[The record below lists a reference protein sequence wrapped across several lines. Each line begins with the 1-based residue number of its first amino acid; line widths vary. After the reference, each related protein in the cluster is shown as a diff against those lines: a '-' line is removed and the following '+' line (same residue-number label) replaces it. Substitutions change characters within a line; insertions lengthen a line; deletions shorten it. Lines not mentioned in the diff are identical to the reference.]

1 MIDATILIPAFNE
14 AAVIGRT
21 LQHMSRG
28 LPLNRF
34 HIVVIANGCTD
45 ATASKA
51 RSAQPKA
58 TVLETDTPGKCNAL
72 NLGYQVAAKDKPVIC
87 LDADLDVTSESLTA
101 LVGAL
106 RDNSILAACG
116 QMDVQTIDSSV
127 VVRTYYKGW
136 RMNPY
141 FDKGKFGGL
150 FVLSAKAAAQVFPL
164 PKLTADDEYIRRS
177 LLKGKIAFVSEC
189 RFTARAPQ
197 TIGSLISVRQ
207 RSLRGARALTK
218 RGLPSPE
225 AGSLGKVALR
235 AVRNPSKAFAIF
247 VYACV
252 NIWSRVSLSW
262 NAGSNSSENLW
273 ERDLTTRSAR

>member
-34 HIVVIANGCTD
+34 HIVVIANACTD

-51 RSAQPKA
+51 RSAQPNA
-58 TVLETDTPGKCNAL
+58 TVLETDTPGKCHAL

-87 LDADLDVTSESLTA
+87 LDADLDVTSESLAA

-106 RDNSILAACG
+106 HDNSSLAACG
-116 QMDVQTIDSSV
+116 QMDVQTLDASV

-150 FVLSAKAAAQVFPL
+150 FALSAKAAARVFPL

-177 LLKGKIAFVSEC
+177 LANDKIAFVPEC
-189 RFTARAPQ
+189 RFTARAPH

-235 AVRNPSKAFAIF
+235 AVRNPSKAFSIF

-252 NIWSRVSLSW
+252 NTWSRISLSW
-262 NAGSNSSENLW
+262 SAGSNPSEDLW